1 MRGLYARDIPVQ
13 LVDLSLSGCQL
24 KTAGQIPEGS
34 TGELHVV
41 MSGAR
46 YRETLHVVRAVDQ
59 HGSSH
64 TQLVGGQFAWN
75 TQPTEGTMR
84 GRVRSIVPEPRD
96 SASG

>member
-1 MRGLYARDIPVQ
+1 MRGLFHRDIPVL

-41 MSGAR
+41 MSGSR
-46 YRETLHVVRAVDQ
+46 YCEIVRVVRAVDQ

-75 TQPTEGTMR
+75 TGPTEGTMR
-84 GRVRSIVPEPRD
+84 GRVRSIVPTP
-96 SASG
+96 GG

>member
-1 MRGLYARDIPVQ
+1 MFRVRGFFFRDIPVQ

-24 KTAGQIPEGS
+24 KTVGQIPEGS

-41 MSGAR
+41 MSGAQ
-46 YRETLHVVRAVDQ
+46 YHETLHVVRAVDQ
-59 HGSSH
+59 HGSGH

-84 GRVRSIVPEPRD
+84 GKVRSIVPGPND
-96 SASG
+96 

>member
-1 MRGLYARDIPVQ
+1 MLRTTVTGHSVQ

-41 MSGAR
+41 MGGSR
-46 YRETLHVVRAVDQ
+46 YRETLHVVRALDQ

-75 TQPTEGTMR
+75 TQPTEDTMR
-84 GRVRSIVPEPRD
+84 HKVRSIVPTPG
-96 SASG
+96 S